1 MFDDSDEEEVKPKAT
16 VGQPKAAIAPPVE
29 VKKPLPTFDADS
41 DDEPAP

>member
-1 MFDDSDEEEVKPKAT
+1 MFKDSDEEEVKSKA
-16 VGQPKAAIAPPVE
+16 VIAPVAE